1 MTNKEYHAHP
11 AVSKS
16 DIDLFLASPAKFA
29 LKKAGKLPPLENSAL
44 ILGSA
49 THKLTLERADFDS
62 EFSIEPV
69 VDKRTKAG
77 KEAYAEFYEKL
88 GTKTAI
94 HIDIYHQAL
103 AMADAVLAQDVAKR
117 FLKDGFAERSF
128 FSSYNGLE
136 IKCRPD
142 FYNEKLGVIVD
153 LKTTSNLAE
162 FSKSVGNFNYH
173 IQAALYTDIARANG
187 LEVKNFL
194 FIVVEK
200 TAPFLVGFF
209 ELSEN
214 AVEYGRVCYQTAL
227 DKIIALRAQ
236 GLEFPATNS
245 VILSDDGKAQTQKIQ
260 TIDLPAWAYSK
271 GA

>member
-1 MTNKEYHAHP
+1 MTNKEYHSHP

-16 DIDLFLASPAKFA
+16 DIDLFLASPAKFE
-29 LKKAGKLPPLENSAL
+29 LKKLGKLAPPENSAL
-44 ILGSA
+44 VLGSA

-94 HIDIYHQAL
+94 NIDIYHQAL
-103 AMADAVLAQDVAKR
+103 AMADAVLGDKIAKH
-117 FLKDGFAERSF
+117 FLSSGFAERSF
-128 FSSYNGLE
+128 FSTYNGLE

-214 AVEYGRVCYQTAL
+214 AVEYGRACYQTAL
-227 DKIIALRAQ
+227 DKIIALRAA
-236 GLEFPATNS
+236 GLEFPATNA
-245 VILSDDGKAQTQKIQ
+245 VTLNDDGKAQIQKIQ
-260 TIDLPAWAYSK
+260 TIDLPAWAYNK